1 MQGRAGNVQGAG
13 IARESRECKTEQ
25 GVEYRDGSA
34 RQRGSAQ
41 EKGEQ
46 DRIGRSA
53 RQRRECKISQ
63 GLELHGAESR
73 ECTEQE
79 VGSVLG
85 GEYFE
90 RFVSEIQ
97 WADSTGCREFSE
109 LGVQGAVSSVSWES
123 RE

>member
-1 MQGRAGNVQGAG
+1 MHRKRESKTELGGVQDRAG
-13 IARESRECKTEQ
+13 TEIQ
-25 GVEYRDGSA
+25 S
-34 RQRGSAQ
+34 
-41 EKGEQ
+41 
-46 DRIGRSA
+46 
-53 RQRRECKISQ
+53 RECKISQ

-79 VGSVLG
+79 VGNVLG

-90 RFVSEIQ
+90 RFVSGIQ

-109 LGVQGAVSSVSWES
+109 LGVQGVVSSVSWES